1 MFGVII
7 KYNLL
12 KRNESM
18 KYKILM
24 VEDETEIREI
34 VGKYLIKE
42 NHEVYLAEDGFEGLS
57 MYHDYQP
64 HLIILDVMMPGI
76 SGFEVLKEIR
86 LISDIP
92 VIMLTAKQEEIDRLK
107 GFDLGADD
115 YVSKPFSPRELMKRV
130 NVSLKRAYKPLVNR
144 EILIV
149 GELSLDLTH
158 QKLFKNGIEIDIT
171 TKEFLLLKVFFN
183 NIGCLLTREQLIQA
197 SFGNDYEGFDRN
209 IDSYI
214 KKIRQKIESDTR
226 NPEFLKTKYGMG
238 YVFGGEEIDH

>member
-1 MFGVII
+1 MFGIII

-12 KRNESM
+12 KRDECM

-34 VGKYLIKE
+34 VGKYLFKE

-64 HLIILDVMMPGI
+64 HLMILDVMMPGI

-171 TKEFLLLKVFFN
+171 AKEFLLLKVFFN

>member
-1 MFGVII
+1 MFGIII

-12 KRNESM
+12 KRDECM

-144 EILIV
+144 EILIQ

-158 QKLFKNGIEIDIT
+158 QKLFKNRIEIDIT
-171 TKEFLLLKVFFN
+171 TKEFLLLTVFFN